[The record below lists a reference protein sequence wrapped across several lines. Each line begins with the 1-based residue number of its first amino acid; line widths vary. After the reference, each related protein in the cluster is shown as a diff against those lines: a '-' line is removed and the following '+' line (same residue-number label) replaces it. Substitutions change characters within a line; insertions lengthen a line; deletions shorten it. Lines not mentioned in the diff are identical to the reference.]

1 MGDFRK
7 ELKATA
13 IEINFCVYQ
22 SMFGIPHALHFYI
35 FQQLHERNVILA
47 ELKNYT

>member
-1 MGDFRK
+1 MGEFQK
-7 ELKATA
+7 EMKATE
-13 IEINFCVYQ
+13 IETIFFYH